1 MIDQQL
7 YSESA
12 CSLDDQ
18 LVGAQGYKLNTRE
31 HGNTNR
37 SSTYASTRV
46 RSTGQIVPTSG
57 ATRKIRFDQAECH
70 DDNDSYEMTD
80 DHALLSPA
88 RTRGFSMSEQEF
100 AWFLVDGI
108 SEVKFQEDAFDLL
121 AMASGAKAMV
131 KALTEFHATDK
142 NKFEDIIKG
151 KGQGMVISL
160 EGPPGSGKTLTA
172 GKWWRRY
179 FLRYKLT
186 VLQRASPS

>member
-31 HGNTNR
+31 HGATTL
-37 SSTYASTRV
+37 SWKLASTRV

-57 ATRKIRFDQAECH
+57 AARKIRFDQAECH
-70 DDNDSYEMTD
+70 EDNPSYKMTD

-108 SEVKFQEDAFDLL
+108 SEVKFQEHAFDHL
-121 AMASGAKAMV
+121 AMASGPKNMV
-131 KALTEFHATDK
+131 KALTKFHATDK

-172 GKWWRRY
+172 GK
-179 FLRYKLT
+179 
-186 VLQRASPS
+186 

>member
-1 MIDQQL
+1 MIDHQL

-31 HGNTNR
+31 HGATDR
-37 SSTYASTRV
+37 SSNYSSTRV
-46 RSTGQIVPTSG
+46 RATTGQVVSAG
-57 ATRKIRFDQAECH
+57 AARKIRFDQAECH
-70 DDNDSYEMTD
+70 EDSPSYEMTD

-88 RTRGFSMSEQEF
+88 RTKGFSMSEQEF
-100 AWFLVDGI
+100 AWFLVDNV
-108 SEVKFQEDAFDLL
+108 SEVKFQEHAFDLL
-121 AMASGAKAMV
+121 AMASGPKNMV

-142 NKFEDIIKG
+142 SRFEDIIKG

-172 GKWWRRY
+172 GK
-179 FLRYKLT
+179 
-186 VLQRASPS
+186 